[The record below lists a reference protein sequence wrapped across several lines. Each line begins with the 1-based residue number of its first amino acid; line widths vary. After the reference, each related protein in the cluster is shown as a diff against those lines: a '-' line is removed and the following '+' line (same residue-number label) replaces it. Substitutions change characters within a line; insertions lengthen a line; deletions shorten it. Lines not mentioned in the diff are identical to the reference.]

1 MATIAM
7 VTVMTVVAATVG
19 ILVIMTVIRT
29 VVVVVVAVFLVAAVH
44 DGHTVVAID
53 RPVAVVISNDD
64 ALGVDGAAAG

>member
-1 MATIAM
+1 MAAIAM

-19 ILVIMTVIRT
+19 VLVIMTVIRA
-29 VVVVVVAVFLVAAVH
+29 VVAVVVAMFLVAAVH

-53 RPVAVVISNDD
+53 GSVAVVISNDN